1 MAFVALWLSW
11 LLWLVW
17 LLWFLLLYGFPGFL
31 AFVACVAFVTF
42 VTFVFKFGLHLALAF
57 DFWLL
62 VFGFGFIWLDFA
74 LAFGFTLLFFCFSW
88 YFSASVLTSLF
99 FMSEKRHFRTLVE
112 YGLQLGEYLKHS
124 M

>member
-17 LLWFLLLYGFPGFL
+17 LLWLLLLYGFPGFL
-31 AFVACVAFVTF
+31 AFVACVAF

-62 VFGFGFIWLDFA
+62 VFGFGFTW
-74 LAFGFTLLFFCFSW
+74 LLFF
-88 YFSASVLTSLF
+88 ASVGIFQQVS
-99 FMSEKRHFRTLVE
+99 
-112 YGLQLGEYLKHS
+112 
-124 M
+124 